1 MAELPILV
9 APDQRLKKRSEP
21 VTQVDDELRRLM
33 DDMLET
39 MYAAP
44 GVGLAA
50 PQVGVNKRVLVADAS
65 REGEEPQPYRMVN
78 PEVVW
83 TGEETETQEEGC
95 LSLPEVYAEI
105 TRPRQATIRYL
116 DENGAE
122 QTVEAEGFLA
132 TVLQHEID
140 HLNGVLFIDYLSSL
154 KKNMILRK
162 LAKQYKGGKSRKNRA
177 KETAA

>member
-9 APDQRLKKRSEP
+9 APDQRLKKRAEP
-21 VTQVDDELRRLM
+21 VESVDDELRRLM

-50 PQVGVNKRVLVADAS
+50 PQVNVGKRILVADVS
-65 REGEEPQPYRMVN
+65 REDEAPCPYRMAN

-116 DENGAE
+116 DANNADR
-122 QTVEAEGFLA
+122 TVEAEGFLA

-154 KKNMILRK
+154 KRNMILRR
-162 LAKQYKGGKSRKNRA
+162 LAKHHKGGKSRKNRA

>member
-1 MAELPILV
+1 MAERPIIV
-9 APDQRLKKRSEP
+9 APDQRLKKHAQP
-21 VTQVDDELRRLM
+21 VERVDDELRRLM

-50 PQVGVNKRVLVADAS
+50 PQVGVGQRILVADVS
-65 REGEEPQPYRMVN
+65 GQGEDPCPYRMVN
-78 PEVVW
+78 PELVS
-83 TGEETETQEEGC
+83 TGEETETREEGC

-105 TRPRQATIRYL
+105 TRPSQATVRYL
-116 DENGAE
+116 DENNAE
-122 QTVEAEGFLA
+122 RTLEAEGFLA

-154 KKNMILRK
+154 KRNMILRR
-162 LAKQYKGGKSRKNRA
+162 LAKHHKGGKSRKTRST
-177 KETAA
+177 EPAA